1 MRFSGLLLTSWAA
14 SLRMVIVSSC
24 EYFLPSKLR
33 QICLLI
39 SPIILSVCPLKC
51 CPPVGARIHS
61 TPFLPAHWITSLK
74 SHKESCLA
82 AATSCSL
89 LSHWNRDGVPLE
101 HMNLR
106 RAITKLSVEK

>member
-1 MRFSGLLLTSWAA
+1 M
-14 SLRMVIVSSC
+14 RMVIVSSC
-24 EYFLPSKLR
+24 EYFLPSKLC

-39 SPIILSVCPLKC
+39 SLIILSVCPLKC

-61 TPFLPAHWITSLK
+61 IPLLPANWVTSLK
-74 SHKESCLA
+74 SHKETCLA

-89 LSHWNRDGVPLE
+89 LSNWNCDGVPLE

-106 RAITKLSVEK
+106 RAIKKLSVEK